1 MLFYS
6 TPVETYEASPAAKAY
21 LKPKKEGNMKKILL
35 ATLLVS
41 ATAQAG
47 KFEIIGEGVA
57 SKAAEFIRV
66 QINIK
71 AECHTSALA
80 ARKDVDTLAQKTVS
94 VLGGF
99 KADIPDQVIVSP
111 EANLQQI
118 KTAYVNGET
127 VVICDEAHAWTSASV
142 IDFKLDDL
150 QQLAELQD
158 SLLKLNPGSVKE
170 TNVSRLAL
178 TLGRP
183 NPGVL
188 ALTWDE
194 MSDLALQ
201 RAHQNALRQVKVLTL
216 GMVNPTIELAKVSAA
231 SSGSSGQ
238 LIYDRVDSEGDSGG
252 NGLGLVSVR
261 LARQFT
267 FNVK

>member
-1 MLFYS
+1 
-6 TPVETYEASPAAKAY
+6 
-21 LKPKKEGNMKKILL
+21 MKKLIFAGLL
-35 ATLLVS
+35 LS

-57 SKAAEFIRV
+57 SKVAEFVRV
-66 QINIK
+66 QIHLK
-71 AECHTSALA
+71 SECHSTALA
-80 ARKDVDTLAQKTVS
+80 ARKEVDILSQKTIA
-94 VLGGF
+94 VLGQF
-99 KADIPDQVIVSP
+99 KSDIPDQVILSP
-111 EANLQQI
+111 EANVQQI
-118 KTAYVNGET
+118 KTAYVNGEQ
-127 VVICDEAHAWTSASV
+127 VVICDEAHAWTSAMN
-142 IDFKLDDL
+142 IDFKLHNL

-158 SLLKLNPGSVKE
+158 GLLKLNPIPDQGK
-170 TNVSRLAL
+170 NVSRLAL

-188 ALTWDE
+188 ATTWDE

-252 NGLGLVSVR
+252 SGLGLVSVR

-267 FNVK
+267 FIVK